1 MLCGHTYHEYCVTSY
16 CEARGCGIRQL
27 PCPIC
32 RFTAEQC
39 EAAQHNMVPAA
50 AAAAPAAPAADGGHI
65 SDEDLRPGDD
75 DETDDNIAAHQSPDE
90 IVVEEFV
97 VEEEDAALP
106 AAGARPAVKSKA
118 KAKTKP
124 KAADMA
130 RSGPPAKSKAKAK
143 AGAAVIAGSGP
154 PAKAKAKATAKSA
167 VKAGSGPPAK
177 AKAKATAKSPVPA
190 GCGPPAKAKAKA
202 TAKSAVTA
210 GPGPP
215 AKASAEEMIAV
226 AVEAANS
233 VGDGDA
239 VGAADS
245 VGMGKGDGKGEGMF
259 GDYVRCRSCNRFEHF
274 QKCRLLSKQ
283 IAQNWRCSGCHVKTT
298 QLYRQFGKWPTTEF
312 EALDEGVKQNFMA
325 SLSGMDGPSA
335 VAKANELLETYRVD
349 EEIYT
354 DGGQFLPLTVWA
366 TRGYDPSRV
375 EAYSSA
381 GDKKWHNVCGHVMQC
396 AVVTILLSA
405 TIINNIAVI
414 RCKLSSHLSPHHVS
428 ANGSL

>member
-1 MLCGHTYHEYCVTSY
+1 MSLQSIDDVV
-16 CEARGCGIRQL
+16 
-27 PCPIC
+27 
-32 RFTAEQC
+32 
-39 EAAQHNMVPAA
+39 AADEFADFASDVEELVAAVPA
-50 AAAAPAAPAADGGHI
+50 
-65 SDEDLRPGDD
+65 
-75 DETDDNIAAHQSPDE
+75 
-90 IVVEEFV
+90 IV
-97 VEEEDAALP
+97 
-106 AAGARPAVKSKA
+106 ARVHAKSKA
-118 KAKTKP
+118 

-143 AGAAVIAGSGP
+143 AGAAVIAGSGPPAKAVLAGSGPPDTAETATSAVLAGSGPPDTAEAKATAKSADTAGSGP

-190 GCGPPAKAKAKA
+190 GSGPPAKAKAKATAKSPVPAGSGPPAKAKAKA

-239 VGAADS
+239 VEAADS
-245 VGMGKGDGKGEGMF
+245 VGMGKGDGKGDGMF
-259 GDYVRCRSCNRFEHF
+259 NDYVRCRSCNRFEHF
-274 QKCRLLSKQ
+274 QKCRLLAKQ
-283 IAQNWRCSGCHVKTT
+283 SAQNWRCSGCHVKTT

-312 EALDEGVKQNFMA
+312 EALDDFVKHNFMA

-354 DGGQFLPLTVWA
+354 DGGQFLPLNVWA
-366 TRGYDPSRV
+366 TKGWDPLRIDR
-375 EAYSSA
+375 YSSA
-381 GDKKWHNVCGHVMQC
+381 GDKKWHNVAGRVMQC